1 MSNSLRF
8 YKNIQSFFVF
18 NYYFDK
24 KYIVHTYWKTILILR
39 TYIFTFNV
47 HLTLRNCIITR
58 RREEHLFFNAWTL
71 RRIICF
77 VNFWICVL
85 NIESIQYDRTC
96 ICKVVTNMPGL
107 LIRSY
112 YESKISCTRCE
123 MNFELRIILN
133 INFYLLKK
141 MKIFE
146 IFVFLSYLKISYHI
160 FMFLEAFISIYLIS
174 EAVVLLR
181 AMTIN
186 LFLKNYIQFTF

>member
-1 MSNSLRF
+1 MIKNTLYIRIEKLYWF
-8 YKNIQSFFVF
+8 YE
-18 NYYFDK
+18 
-24 KYIVHTYWKTILILR
+24 R
-39 TYIFTFNV
+39 TFTFNV

-58 RREEHLFFNAWTL
+58 RWKEHLFFNAWTL

-146 IFVFLSYLKISYHI
+146 IFVLKFLII
-160 FMFLEAFISIYLIS
+160 FLCSWK
-174 EAVVLLR
+174 LLSQY
-181 AMTIN
+181 T
-186 LFLKNYIQFTF
+186 